1 MNDLEEYLIE
11 ASDRNETVLEFD
23 TNRDA
28 HTAVLTW
35 GYGGQAVVARLCV
48 RDNKMHAE
56 VSAYR
61 DGVRQAVDVLQLEDA
76 AMIYSRDT

>member
-28 HTAVLTW
+28 PTAVLTW
-35 GYGGQAVVARLCV
+35 GHNGQAVVARLSV
-48 RDNKMHAE
+48 RDSKMYAE

-61 DGVRQAVDVLQLEDA
+61 DGVRQAVEVLQLDDS
-76 AMIYSRDT
+76 AMIYAKEL